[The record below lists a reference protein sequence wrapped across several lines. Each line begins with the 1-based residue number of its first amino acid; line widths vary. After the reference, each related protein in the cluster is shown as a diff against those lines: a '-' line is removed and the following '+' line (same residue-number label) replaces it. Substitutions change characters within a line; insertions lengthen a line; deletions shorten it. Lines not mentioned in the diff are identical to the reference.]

1 MYAMTT
7 PDQRTTETWR
17 MQFSST
23 ARCVSLVRRQ
33 VELHLNHWKYTQEDI
48 ERVLLV
54 ASELATN
61 AVQHGHVPGHLFE
74 VALTSNS
81 NTCLIEV
88 SDASPRMPKALTP
101 TAADERGR
109 GLRLVTALSAQ
120 VGHQPRH
127 PLGKTV
133 WARLL
138 CTSEEQR

>member
-7 PDQRTTETWR
+7 PDQRTAETWR

-33 VELHLNHWKYTQEDI
+33 VEMNLNHWMYTQEDTGRI
-48 ERVLLV
+48 LLV

-81 NTCLIEV
+81 HSCLIEV
-88 SDASPRMPKALTP
+88 SDASPRTPKTLLP
-101 TAADERGR
+101 TAEDEHGR
-109 GLRLVTALSAQ
+109 GLHLVSALSAQ
-120 VGHQPRH
+120 VGHERRR

-138 CTSEEQR
+138 RTPQEQR

>member
-23 ARCVSLVRRQ
+23 ARCVPQVRRQ
-33 VELHLNHWKYTQEDI
+33 VELHLSRMFTQEDI

-61 AVQHGHVPGHLFE
+61 AVQHGHVSGHHFE

-81 NTCLIEV
+81 RSCLVEV

-101 TAADERGR
+101 TAEDERGR
-109 GLRLVTALSAQ
+109 GLRLVSALSAQ
-120 VGHQPRH
+120 VGHQQRQ

-138 CTSEEQR
+138 CTPKEQR